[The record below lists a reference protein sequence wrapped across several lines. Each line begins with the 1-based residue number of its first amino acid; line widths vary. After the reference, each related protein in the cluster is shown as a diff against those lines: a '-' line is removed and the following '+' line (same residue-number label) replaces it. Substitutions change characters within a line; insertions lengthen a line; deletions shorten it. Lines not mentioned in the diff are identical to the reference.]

1 MATYYKTIKGVRY
14 DKEMLDTAEESV
26 KGKKNGKLSINDSRK
41 IIEQALDGPGITDV
55 EAITLQYIYDNYD
68 FTPAAKKHFAEY
80 LTDDTVAKTA
90 VVKEEELPSVSDEV
104 KESDEIEESN
114 IVEETATEVKG
125 FFTKY
130 YLLIILIALVLFLF
144 YLYFDRL
151 TGCMSKDGQPIEDA
165 NNAVKIEKLEDVSD
179 KPAEVSEAIASQE
192 SMGNVAGENEYI
204 IKAKDTL
211 YSISNKIY
219 GNPDKW
225 KELYEKNKDVIEDPS
240 MIFPGQ
246 KIKTDIK

>member
-90 VVKEEELPSVSDEV
+90 VVKEEDLSPAIDEV
-104 KESDEIEESN
+104 KKSDEIEE
-114 IVEETATEVKG
+114 AGTEIKG
-125 FFTKY
+125 FFAKY
-130 YLLIILIALVLFLF
+130 YLLIILIALILFLL
-144 YLYFDRL
+144 YLYSDRL
-151 TGCMSKDGQPIEDA
+151 LGCMNRDAQSVEDA
-165 NNAVKIEKLEDVSD
+165 NNAVKIEKLEDEAD
-179 KPAEVSEAIASQE
+179 KAIEVAEPVIPQE
-192 SMGNVAGENEYI
+192 PREVVAGENEYI

-211 YSISNKIY
+211 YSISSKIY
-219 GNPDKW
+219 GDPDKW
-225 KELYEKNKDVIEDPS
+225 KALYEKNKDTIKDPS

-246 KIKTDIK
+246 KIKTDIQ

>member
-90 VVKEEELPSVSDEV
+90 VVKEEELPPVSDEV

-125 FFTKY
+125 FFAKY

-151 TGCMSKDGQPIEDA
+151 TGCMSKDGQPVEDA

-179 KPAEVSEAIASQE
+179 KPAEVSEALASQE

-219 GNPDKW
+219 GDPDKW